1 MTQRNRRIHTFSIL
15 FGVDYPGP
23 EDAKERV
30 DEYLAGLEAEDD
42 EELVERGLE
51 EIPSFTETELFEF
64 KKRFGEIIEALPE
77 MDAEIDRVSE
87 GWTFA
92 RMTQVDRTILRLGA
106 YEMLKDDDVPVK
118 VAINEAVE
126 LAKIYGNPKSPSFV
140 NGILAK
146 LVK

>member
-23 EDAKERV
+23 EDAKDRV

-77 MDAEIDRVSE
+77 LDRVLLVYCRSGRRSKE
-87 GWTFA
+87 AAQKLANMGYTN
-92 RMTQVDRTILRLGA
+92 V
-106 YEMLKDDDVPVK
+106 YEFCG
-118 VAINEAVE
+118 INEWTGDVE
-126 LAKIYGNPKSPSFV
+126 
-140 NGILAK
+140 
-146 LVK
+146 